1 MTLQEA
7 LKIAE
12 ANKDALK
19 LKRIKEYHDRYVF
32 EYGNENDEPLI
43 LSGPLYVMK
52 NTGEVN
58 VFFPPDYDSDYLD
71 SGIDIPIPQE

>member
-12 ANKDALK
+12 DNKYAPK
-19 LKRIKEYHDRYVF
+19 LNKIIEFFDRYVF
-32 EYGNENDEPLI
+32 SYSYENNEPVI
-43 LSGPLYVMK
+43 CSGPLYVMK
-52 NTGEVN
+52 DTGEVN

-71 SGIDIPIPQE
+71 SGIDIPIPEE